1 MSTSLHPPKA
11 AESVAGHLEHLI
23 LDGTLRPGERLMAE
37 RELALRLEVSRP
49 TLRDAFQLLEV
60 RGLLVTEK
68 GRTHVA
74 PFLSP
79 LTDPLAAL
87 LKSDPQ
93 VTDDYF
99 EYREMVE
106 ARAAALAAAR
116 ATEPDKQ
123 ALRACFARMES
134 AHREKD
140 PTAEATAD
148 ADLHL
153 LIYEAGHNLVI
164 LHVMRAFSTMF
175 RQDIFHNRGRFYAE
189 PGVRDTLL
197 GQHRAIVE
205 AILAGDVVKAE
216 ALAREHVRHTFATI
230 CRIRAAEKRHETSV
244 RRLNRDDFVAA
255 SKANEQFP

>member
-1 MSTSLHPPKA
+1 MITSLLPLKV

-49 TLRDAFQLLEV
+49 TLRDALRLLEE

-74 PFLSP
+74 PFLSS
-79 LTDPLAAL
+79 LTNPLAAL

-106 ARAAALAAAR
+106 AKAAALAASR

-123 ALRACFARMES
+123 AIGACFARMKS
-134 AHREKD
+134 AHLEKD

-164 LHVMRAFSTMF
+164 LHVMRAFSAVF
-175 RQDIFHNRGRFYAE
+175 REDIFQNRGRFYEE
-189 PGVRDTLL
+189 PGLRDTLL
-197 GQHRAIVE
+197 GQHRAIVD
-205 AILAGDVVKAE
+205 AILAGDSVNAE
-216 ALAREHVRHTFATI
+216 ILAREHVRHTFTTL
-230 CRIRAAEKRHETSV
+230 CRIKAAERRHETAI
-244 RRLNRDDFVAA
+244 RRLNRKNLVAGRKPA
-255 SKANEQFP
+255 RSL